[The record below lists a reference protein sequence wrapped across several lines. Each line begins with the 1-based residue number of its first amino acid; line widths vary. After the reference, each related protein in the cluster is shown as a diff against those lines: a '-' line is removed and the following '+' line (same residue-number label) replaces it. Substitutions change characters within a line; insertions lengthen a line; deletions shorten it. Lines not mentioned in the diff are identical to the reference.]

1 MKKITFPKKLSYIT
15 SYKPLHWVTVY
26 LGPPHYVELEGFY
39 LPCFRQALLPMVMDV
54 DFCLLWR
61 NELNQMFII
70 LKEACIKTPKSDVL
84 CI

>member
-26 LGPPHYVELEGFY
+26 LVKTPTLRGIG
-39 LPCFRQALLPMVMDV
+39 QALLPMVMDV

-70 LKEACIKTPKSDVL
+70 LKEACIKIPKSDVL

>member
-15 SYKPLHWVTVY
+15 SYKPLHWVTAY
-26 LGPPHYVELEGFY
+26 LVKTPTLRGIG
-39 LPCFRQALLPMVMDV
+39 QALLPMVMDV